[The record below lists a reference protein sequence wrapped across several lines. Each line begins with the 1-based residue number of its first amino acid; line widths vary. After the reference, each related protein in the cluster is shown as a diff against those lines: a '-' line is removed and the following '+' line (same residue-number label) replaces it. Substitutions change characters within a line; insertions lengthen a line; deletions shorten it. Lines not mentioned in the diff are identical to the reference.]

1 MFKKK
6 KFACTLGIQKR
17 DFLYIDDLI
26 DLIFKVLKN
35 KNVKGEIINAG
46 SGEPIKVKNLI
57 ELIKEFSNGGEPEYG
72 KLDMRKDEILNMYP
86 SIKKAEKLLNWKP
99 KTSIKKGLKK
109 TIKFYLDNK
118 KKFV

>member
-1 MFKKK
+1 MISYENVIKI
-6 KFACTLGIQKR
+6 IQNSC
-17 DFLYIDDLI
+17 D
-26 DLIFKVLKN
+26 
-35 KNVKGEIINAG
+35 
-46 SGEPIKVKNLI
+46 NLHEG

-118 KKFV
+118 KKFVWIYKVIEFA